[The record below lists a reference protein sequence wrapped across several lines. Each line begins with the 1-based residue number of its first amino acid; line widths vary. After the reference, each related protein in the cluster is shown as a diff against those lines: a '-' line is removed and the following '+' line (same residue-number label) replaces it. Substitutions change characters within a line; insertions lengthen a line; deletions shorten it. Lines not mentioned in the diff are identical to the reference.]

1 MMEVFMSMVHGAI
14 AGAIYSLLGYLRN
27 RGHMRLAL
35 SSEGSEGLDEE
46 TIREIIK
53 LAEFDFPQF
62 ITTVI
67 QGVIVGLVSWAFT
80 LVGIPL
86 SINAAYNILI
96 QVGLLTLTRKIYR
109 FVASMLQR

>member
-1 MMEVFMSMVHGAI
+1 MMEVFISMVHGAI

-35 SSEGSEGLDEE
+35 SSEGLDEE
-46 TIREIIK
+46 TVREIIK

-80 LVGIPL
+80 LIGIPL
-86 SINAAYNILI
+86 SINATYNILI

-109 FVASMLQR
+109 FVASILQR